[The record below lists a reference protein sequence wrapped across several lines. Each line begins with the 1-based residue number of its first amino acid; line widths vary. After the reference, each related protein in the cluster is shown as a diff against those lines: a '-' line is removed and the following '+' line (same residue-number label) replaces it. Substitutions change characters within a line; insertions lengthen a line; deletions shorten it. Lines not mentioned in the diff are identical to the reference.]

1 MGMARFIELHQPHSS
16 NPTPIVV
23 NVDWI
28 EYITPLKDGVLL
40 HFGTASVDG
49 RQDGMSSRP
58 YTLHVTEDYYTVK
71 ELLQCQ

>member
-1 MGMARFIELHQPHSS
+1 MARFIELHQSHSS
-16 NPTPIVV
+16 NLTPIVV

-40 HFGTASVDG
+40 YFSTVSVDG
-49 RQDGMSSRP
+49 RQDGISSRQHS
-58 YTLHVTEDYYTVK
+58 LQVTEDYYTVK